1 MAMTQDEIC
10 DFWKLGVSLQKVPED
25 SDNPQV
31 LNARMQYEYLRDK
44 MLAEIASQK
53 ETAEEEKAKMD
64 VKTAEEEKAKMDVKT
79 AVNYLDA
86 TLMLLATIASKIPQL
101 ASDPNVT
108 QMIDNAKLASEWL
121 HENLDSLKNPE
132 T

>member
-1 MAMTQDEIC
+1 MAMTQDEIR

-64 VKTAEEEKAKMDVKT
+64 VKTAVS
-79 AVNYLDA
+79 YLDA
-86 TLMLLATIASKIPQL
+86 TLMLLATIASKMIPQL

-132 T
+132 S

>member
-1 MAMTQDEIC
+1 
-10 DFWKLGVSLQKVPED
+10 
-25 SDNPQV
+25 
-31 LNARMQYEYLRDK
+31 MQYEYLRDK

-53 ETAEEEKAKMD
+53 E
-64 VKTAEEEKAKMDVKT
+64 TAEEEKAKMDVKT